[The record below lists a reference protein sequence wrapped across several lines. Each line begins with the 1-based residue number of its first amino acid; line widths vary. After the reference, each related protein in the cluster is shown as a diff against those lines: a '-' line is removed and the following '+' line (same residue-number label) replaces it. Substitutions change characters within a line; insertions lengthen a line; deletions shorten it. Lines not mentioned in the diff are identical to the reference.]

1 MERLPFYRDWVCLC
15 HPWQNAG
22 FQSVPSRSKGIQR
35 LPVAENDSFLT
46 FVHNELAPC
55 HKICHRVLPHKGL
68 VVAFV
73 TDDGWHRSSAGF
85 SLLDLLLHIAVG
97 VTHRANNMRCC
108 LICLQLTAAG
118 RAAEMHQIV
127 EAVIRNELRV
137 TDRTLSVL
145 AFRLIVNYAISAA
158 RSNHRRHAI
167 RLTVNAVSAV
177 TADMF
182 A

>member
-1 MERLPFYRDWVCLC
+1 M
-15 HPWQNAG
+15 N
-22 FQSVPSRSKGIQR
+22 
-35 LPVAENDSFLT
+35 
-46 FVHNELAPC
+46 NELAPGR
-55 HKICHRVLPHKGL
+55 KICHGVLPYKGL

-127 EAVIRNELRV
+127 EAVIRNELRM

-145 AFRLIVNYAISAA
+145 AFRLIVNYVISAA
-158 RSNHRRHAI
+158 RANHGCHTI
-167 RLTVNAVSAV
+167 RLYVNDISAG
-177 TADMF
+177 TADVF
-182 A
+182 ARKKACAGFRVVVAHRACNDELTHRM